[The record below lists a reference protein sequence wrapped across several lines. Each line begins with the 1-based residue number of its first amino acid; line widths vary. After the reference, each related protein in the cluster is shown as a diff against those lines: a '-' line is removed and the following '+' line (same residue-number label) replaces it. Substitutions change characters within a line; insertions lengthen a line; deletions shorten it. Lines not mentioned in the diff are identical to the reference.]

1 MTNEKMISGTTE
13 SGFEFSLDPEALDDY
28 ELLEYLCDI
37 DNGDVSKIT
46 VAANALLGDAQM
58 KKLKEH
64 LRNEKGRVSA
74 KKMIEEI
81 TQIFQ
86 RSSVKNS

>member
-1 MTNEKMISGTTE
+1 MANENMISGTTE

-28 ELLEYLCDI
+28 ELLECLCDI

>member
-1 MTNEKMISGTTE
+1 MFTGTTE
-13 SGFEFSLDPEALDDY
+13 SGFKFELDEEALDDY
-28 ELLEYLCDI
+28 ELLENLCAL
-37 DNGDVSKIT
+37 DNGDASKIT
-46 VAANALLGDAQM
+46 TVAKQILGKEQTDALKD
-58 KKLKEH
+58 H

-86 RSSVKNS
+86 SQTAGKNS

>member
-1 MTNEKMISGTTE
+1 MANENMISGTTE
-13 SGFEFSLDPEALDDY
+13 SGFEFSLDSEALDDY

-46 VAANALLGDAQM
+46 VAANALLGNAQM